1 MLSWIMPKLNAF
13 GREVPSLAEC
23 VNSKRLHGLLLRQL
37 IGILPGQCSRGAQDV
52 AQRLFENT
60 IAEATDE
67 GAACAAQQLLR
78 EAGALQHLRGGL
90 VERSSRIFAQIQ
102 PHLRGPS
109 VLDYGCG
116 DGEVGRRI
124 NEHGYAVSLRDI
136 MDYRS
141 EAARKLPWRLLG
153 DGVEELLP
161 SGDVDSLLLLTV
173 LHHCENPES
182 TFRFL
187 KTLGPRRIITIES
200 VYDLTPDEVFRGT
213 HQEMCSTTDALEW
226 LHLPSDEQ
234 FRYACFWD
242 WFYNK
247 VVNSGV
253 VVPYNYSRPD
263 AWQGRLREIG
273 YHEVT
278 RIYLGID
285 QPLVPEFHVLQVF
298 DADDASRGGAGAG
311 QAGATGTT
319 NRGPTSPPT
328 LS

>member
-1 MLSWIMPKLNAF
+1 MNPELNAF
-13 GREVPSLAEC
+13 GREIPPLAEC
-23 VNSKRLHGLLLRQL
+23 VNSKCLHGLLLRQL
-37 IGILPGQCSRGAQDV
+37 IGILPGLCNGGALDL

-60 IAEATDE
+60 IAEANDE
-67 GAACAAQQLLR
+67 SAACAAQQLLR
-78 EAGALQHLRGGL
+78 EAGALQHLRSGL
-90 VERSSRIFAQIQ
+90 VDRSARIFAQIQ
-102 PHLRGPS
+102 PHLTGPS

-124 NEHGYAVSLRDI
+124 SELGYAVWLRDI

-141 EAARKLPWRLLG
+141 EAARKLPWRLLS
-153 DGVEELLP
+153 DGVEEALP
-161 SGDVDSLLLLTV
+161 GKGVDSLLLLTV
-173 LHHCENPES
+173 LHHCENPE
-182 TFRFL
+182 F
-187 KTLGPRRIITIES
+187 TLRCVRSLRPKRIITIES
-200 VYDLTPDEVFRGT
+200 VYDIIPDEVFPGSY
-213 HQEMCSTTDALEW
+213 QETCCTVDALEW

-263 AWQGRLREIG
+263 AWQNLLREIG
-273 YHEVT
+273 YDEVT

-298 DADDASRGGAGAG
+298 GAAGAGAG
-311 QAGATGTT
+311 DAGATGT
-319 NRGPTSPPT
+319 NRGPTGPPT
-328 LS
+328 LD